1 MHLDSEK
8 LDDRE
13 LKEWLFKERIKL
25 EEEKH
30 RLEEDR
36 KAFEAEKQ
44 EILLRLE
51 ERKTFARIQARRL
64 EMSENLV
71 KQKLEVLHEEYA
83 RLGREKARL
92 ENERR
97 VFEAKR
103 ATSTNI
109 PNKVNNEIFGNTGIL
124 FNGVDSE
131 LALKKR
137 YRDLLKIFHPDNM
150 NGSTEAIQSINKEY
164 DSLKKML

>member
-1 MHLDSEK
+1 MGSEK
-8 LDDRE
+8 VDERE
-13 LKEWLFKERIKL
+13 FKEWLFKERIKL

-30 RLEEDR
+30 KLEEDR
-36 KAFEAEKQ
+36 NAFEAEKQ
-44 EILLRLE
+44 EILLKLE

-71 KQKLEVLHEEYA
+71 KQKLEMLQEEYT
-83 RLGREKARL
+83 RLGRERARL

-103 ATSTNI
+103 ATYANI
-109 PNKVNNEIFGNTGIL
+109 PNKVDNSVFDNAGIL